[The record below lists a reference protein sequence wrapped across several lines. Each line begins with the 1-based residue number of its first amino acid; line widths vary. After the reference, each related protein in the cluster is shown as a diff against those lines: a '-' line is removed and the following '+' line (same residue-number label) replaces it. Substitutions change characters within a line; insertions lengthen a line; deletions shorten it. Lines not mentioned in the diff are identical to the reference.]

1 MSWAGSS
8 PARWSQEAHTEA
20 TSERPVRSMMPERRP
35 ASAIWQR
42 LPCSAW
48 HRGPHRVRNP
58 RSCDP
63 HRNPGPRRGR
73 RPRPAF
79 ARRAGRQERRTAGL
93 RRYTTSK
100 LLAAA
105 TAGALAR
112 ERPDVHV
119 TCFDPG
125 MMPGT
130 GLARQHPAPVRALW
144 SSALKGLRVLPFASS
159 PRASGRALATLICQ
173 QPPAVAS
180 GSYLDHRLRAVAASS
195 RTRDTASQ
203 DSVLRQSRQLLAPAR

>member
-1 MSWAGSS
+1 M
-8 PARWSQEAHTEA
+8 
-20 TSERPVRSMMPERRP
+20 
-35 ASAIWQR
+35 
-42 LPCSAW
+42 
-48 HRGPHRVRNP
+48 
-58 RSCDP
+58 
-63 HRNPGPRRGR
+63 
-73 RPRPAF
+73 
-79 ARRAGRQERRTAGL
+79 
-93 RRYTTSK
+93 
-100 LLAAA
+100 
-105 TAGALAR
+105 
-112 ERPDVHV
+112 HV